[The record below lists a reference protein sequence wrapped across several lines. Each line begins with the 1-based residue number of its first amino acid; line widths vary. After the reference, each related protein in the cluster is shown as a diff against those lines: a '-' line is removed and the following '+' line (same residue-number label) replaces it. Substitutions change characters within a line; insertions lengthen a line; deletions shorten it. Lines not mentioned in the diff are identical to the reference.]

1 MQLSAVSTYLRQ
13 LNGNITY
20 RCSRTQYPFNFV
32 RIFIRIL
39 MVPRYNTLFDIAVG
53 CSRECWH
60 HEILIYLFYFFR
72 NNFCFPIFVWLLN
85 GIALK
90 RNMFTFSQWSKRSN
104 CKWTK
109 NTIKRKL
116 TIGCNT
122 VFVAKVFHES
132 ARDCVCVCV
141 CHIRFTMSAQ
151 RFMFKVIF
159 RMKISHMQSL
169 FLRSSS
175 SSIRV
180 YFEYSERG
188 ELKLISILRKRNKR
202 NPTKI
207 QMTNETSKKKKKNAN
222 KKARR
227 DFEN

>member
-141 CHIRFTMSAQ
+141 TFDSQ
-151 RFMFKVIF
+151 WV
-159 RMKISHMQSL
+159 
-169 FLRSSS
+169 RSGLCS
-175 SSIRV
+175 RW
-180 YFEYSERG
+180 YSEWKFRICNHYFCAPLLLRFG
-188 ELKLISILRKRNKR
+188 FILNIRKEVSSN
-202 NPTKI
+202 
-207 QMTNETSKKKKKNAN
+207 
-222 KKARR
+222 
-227 DFEN
+227 